1 MPFVEPGD
9 YTRGELDRSG
19 DRIRSGNPT
28 LDDLTKLENWRA
40 AHLYVINTFQSSL
53 RARRTRVADADS
65 VKIAQRLKRR
75 PTIVD
80 KLSREPGM
88 SLSRMHDIAGCRLIF
103 DNIAALDEFR
113 DGVLSS
119 SAGHRLVGTKD
130 KYDYI
135 RGPKASGYRGIHD
148 VYVYNVRSAGGQK
161 WNGLRIEVQ
170 YRTQIQHAWATAVE
184 ISDIVNSTRLKF
196 SDAHR
201 DISRLFLLASELI
214 SRKHEGV
221 TGPLPLISQ
230 GDLEQEFV
238 DLEDRIH
245 AVSRLRRLTSSDFQT
260 FARRA
265 KLFILINYT
274 SGPRE
279 GTFEAEGFYDNASA
293 ASKYSQLERELQDV
307 ADVVL
312 VGSRLR
318 TH

>member
-1 MPFVEPGD
+1 
-9 YTRGELDRSG
+9 
-19 DRIRSGNPT
+19 
-28 LDDLTKLENWRA
+28 
-40 AHLYVINTFQSSL
+40 
-53 RARRTRVADADS
+53 
-65 VKIAQRLKRR
+65 
-75 PTIVD
+75 
-80 KLSREPGM
+80 
-88 SLSRMHDIAGCRLIF
+88 
-103 DNIAALDEFR
+103 
-113 DGVLSS
+113 
-119 SAGHRLVGTKD
+119 
-130 KYDYI
+130 
-135 RGPKASGYRGIHD
+135 
-148 VYVYNVRSAGGQK
+148 
-161 WNGLRIEVQ
+161 
-170 YRTQIQHAWATAVE
+170 
-184 ISDIVNSTRLKF
+184 
-196 SDAHR
+196 
-201 DISRLFLLASELI
+201 LASELI

-312 VGSRLR
+312 VGSSQQDAIRLAYTNYFSDASAFIAAIDGALSTGLR
-318 TH
+318 